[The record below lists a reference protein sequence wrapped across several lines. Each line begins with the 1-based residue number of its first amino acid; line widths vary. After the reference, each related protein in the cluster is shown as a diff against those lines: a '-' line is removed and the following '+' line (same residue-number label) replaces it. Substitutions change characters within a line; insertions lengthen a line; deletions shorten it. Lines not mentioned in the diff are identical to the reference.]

1 VNCEL
6 PTARDL
12 TGAEVVAVSAQSL
25 AAVAVVA
32 AYLVYRA
39 GLTIAPFPVLLFSLT
54 VGGGAVLLLR
64 RRATW
69 NAGELIAFL
78 SIFTVVLVWLLWL
91 ARPNL
96 LPIGGGSDLT
106 HHMVLI
112 EYIAHHWQLV
122 EDQALVPYLGD
133 MIYYTPGSHLL
144 IALASAWTR
153 ADVLHVVHPVLALSV
168 ALKSGLVFLVA
179 LRLLPRDVPRVPLA
193 MTAVV
198 LLFLPLDYF
207 IGAFT
212 HDSFW
217 AQVIAE
223 VFACGMWWALVLW
236 DERPSR
242 IAMAL
247 FAMAG
252 AATFIVWPIWVG
264 PLIVALVA
272 LVVLREGLPWKERLT
287 HLTVALAPIAIL
299 AAIHMAGRLRW
310 LVMAATSGAV
320 IRPSASVFGGT
331 FLVLS
336 VVGLC
341 LIATRREGRATTLL
355 AGAIGAQAVALF
367 VLATSRGADTPYMAY
382 KMIYLMIYPLAAAA
396 SLAIAEVWRILA
408 RSVGGPVTRTSGLA
422 ARGESPPAFGRR
434 IAALGATADFHHG
447 LLAWALLIVLGV
459 LIARQV
465 TPAPVPIVSESVYL
479 AGLWARTHTQPAC
492 VDYLVAKTNT
502 AYWLHLAVLGNPR
515 TTARLVDPDTF
526 DPRKAVI
533 RWLYPD
539 GLPFA
544 IVDDLSALPNDVRDR
559 LDVVARFD
567 RSAVVKRRGP
577 SLCP

>member
-1 VNCEL
+1 L
-6 PTARDL
+6 SRRDL
-12 TGAEVVAVSAQSL
+12 TGAEVVAVAALSFGAAAVL
-25 AAVAVVA
+25 AA
-32 AYLVYRA
+32 YFVYRA
-39 GLTIAPFPVLLFSLT
+39 GLTVAPFLVLPVSLAVSIVT
-54 VGGGAVLLLR
+54 VIGLR
-64 RRATW
+64 RSATW
-69 NAGELIAFL
+69 NPGELAAFG

-112 EYIAHHWQLV
+112 DYIADHWRLV
-122 EDQALVPYLGD
+122 EDPALVPYLGD

-153 ADVLHVVHPVLALSV
+153 ADVLHAVHPVLALSV
-168 ALKSGLVFLVA
+168 ALKSGLLFLVA

-193 MTAVV
+193 VMAVL

-217 AQVIAE
+217 AQVVAE
-223 VFACGMWWALVLW
+223 VFACGMWWTLVVW

-242 IAMAL
+242 TTMAL

-252 AATFIVWPIWVG
+252 AATFIIWPTWIG
-264 PLIVALVA
+264 PLIISLVA
-272 LVVLREGLPWKERLT
+272 LVTFREGLSLKERLM
-287 HLTVALAPIAIL
+287 HLTCALAPIGVV
-299 AAIHMAGRLRW
+299 AAIHMAGRLRG
-310 LVMAATSGAV
+310 LVFATTSGAV
-320 IRPSASVFGGT
+320 IQPSAGVFGRT

-341 LIATRREGRATTLL
+341 LAATRREGRATTLL
-355 AGAIGAQAVALF
+355 VGAIAAQAVVLF

-382 KMIYLMIYPLAAAA
+382 KMIYLLIYPLAAAA

-408 RSVGGPVTRTSGLA
+408 RLSNGALAPGSRASCGTTCGFGPVFAGGAGL
-422 ARGESPPAFGRR
+422 P
-434 IAALGATADFHHG
+434 GAGLHFSDT
-447 LLAWALLIVLGV
+447 LLAWALLIVLGA

-479 AGLWARTHTQPAC
+479 AGLWARAHVQPAC
-492 VDYLVAKTNT
+492 VDYLVANENT
-502 AYWLHLAVLGNPR
+502 GYWLHLAVLGNPR
-515 TTARLVDPDTF
+515 TTARMADPDTF

-533 RWLYPD
+533 RWIYPD

-544 IVDDLSALPNDVRDR
+544 IVENVSALPRDVRDN
-559 LDVVARFD
+559 LDILTRFD

-577 SLCP
+577 SSCD

>member
-1 VNCEL
+1 MNREL
-6 PTARDL
+6 PAEPRDL
-12 TGAEVVAVSAQSL
+12 TGAEVIAVSALSL
-25 AAVAVVA
+25 SAAAVLS
-32 AYLVYRA
+32 AYLLYRA
-39 GLTIAPFPVLLFSLT
+39 GLTIQPLLVLFFSLAAGGVSI
-54 VGGGAVLLLR
+54 VGLR

-69 NAGELIAFL
+69 NAGELIAFG
-78 SIFTVVLVWLLWL
+78 SVVIVVLAWLLWL

-112 EYIAHHWQLV
+112 DYIAHHWRLI
-122 EDQALVPYLGD
+122 EDPALIPYLGD

-144 IALASAWTR
+144 IALAGAWTH
-153 ADVLHVVHPVLALSV
+153 ADVLHAVHPVLALTV

-193 MTAVV
+193 VTAVL

-217 AQVIAE
+217 AQVAAE
-223 VFACGMWWALVLW
+223 VFACGMWWALVVW

-242 IAMAL
+242 LAMAF

-252 AATFIVWPIWVG
+252 AATFIVWPMWIG
-264 PLIVALVA
+264 PLLVSLAALVA
-272 LVVLREGLPWKERLT
+272 LRGGLSLKERLT
-287 HLTVALAPIAIL
+287 HLAIALGPIAVV

-310 LVMAATSGAV
+310 LVIATTSGAV
-320 IRPSASVFGGT
+320 IHPSAGVFGPT

-336 VVGLC
+336 VAGLC
-341 LIATRREGRATTLL
+341 LAATRREGRATTLL
-355 AGAIGAQAVALF
+355 VGAIAVQGVVLF

-382 KMIYLMIYPLAAAA
+382 KMIFLLIYPLAAAA
-396 SLAIAEVWRILA
+396 SLAVAEAWRILA
-408 RSVGGPVTRTSGLA
+408 RLVGGRVTSTSG
-422 ARGESPPAFGRR
+422 P
-434 IAALGATADFHHG
+434 
-447 LLAWALLIVLGV
+447 AWALVVLLGV
-459 LIARQV
+459 LIGRQM

-479 AGLWARTHTQPAC
+479 AGQWARAHVQPAC
-492 VDYLVAKTNT
+492 VDYLVADSNT
-502 AYWLHLAVLGNPR
+502 GYWLHLSVLGNPR
-515 TTARLVDPDTF
+515 TTARMADRDVF
-526 DPRKAVI
+526 DPGKAVV
-533 RWLYPD
+533 RWIYPD

-544 IVDDLSALPNDVRDR
+544 IVGDLSALPKDIRDNVDILTR
-559 LDVVARFD
+559 VD

-577 SLCP
+577 SSCP